1 MEKNKTVVIYKDPKT
16 LTPSALNLRLYGNPV
31 NNINYQHFKMSVSLF
46 GILTPLIVNNQGDIR
61 SGNLRHQAALDLHLQ
76 LVPCIVEEEDERVEE
91 LSKSLKNRDGLME
104 EYRTIIHDL
113 PKQDSPYSML
123 KRIEILEQIYNL
135 KQGNRSDLN
144 PEVAAAFHERN
155 KIASPTMRGKLKTV
169 RKHLEKSNLSKE
181 KQDEWLRQQPVSSSP
196 KTLCRDAKALTVPKK
211 ESSTLK
217 ARFKYAIDYINLYN
231 QSSLDL
237 SQIPDKSVQVVG
249 GSPPYFGMRDS
260 QGFED
265 ELGRQNIVD
274 RFATSLVKHYIGC
287 KRILT
292 DDGCIWV
299 NILDPIRRGRH
310 VLSIEKFILSMD
322 EAGFNLCDRLYWAK
336 LSSQPGDGY
345 GSMGNVEHLLKFSLC
360 KEPYTNYEWLNDIHL
375 KEDLKFGQG
384 QRVRLSSFINVRD
397 GIIKTPIASTRRLAE
412 ECIKHGFS
420 LENSSTYPIEIPYLF
435 LMTSCKEG
443 SHYMDIFNGTGTT
456 AKAGLIINEAFN
468 KELVY
473 HGFEI
478 NPSSVEASIVNIEM
492 DFPQNTSS
500 KSVPLP
506 TNNESAQK
514 AA

>member
-1 MEKNKTVVIYKDPKT
+1 MENTLKVVYKDPKT
-16 LTPSALNLRLYGNPV
+16 LTPSALNLRLYGNPAS
-31 NNINYQHFKMSVSLF
+31 NINYQHVKKSVLLF
-46 GILTPLIVNNQGDIR
+46 GIIIPLLLNDKGQIT
-61 SGNLRHQAALDLHLQ
+61 SGNLRHQVALDLGIS
-76 LVPCIVEEEDERVEE
+76 LVPCIVEEDDKKVDE
-91 LSKSLKNRDGLME
+91 LSKSLETRISIFDD
-104 EYRTIIHDL
+104 YRSIIHDL
-113 PKQDSPYSML
+113 PKQDSIFSLLMR
-123 KRIEILEQIYNL
+123 KEILEKVGNL

-144 PEVAAAFHERN
+144 PELAAAFNERN
-155 KIASPTMRGKLKTV
+155 KLASQSKLSKLSV
-169 RKHLEKSNLSKE
+169 LRKHLQKAFSTKE
-181 KQDEWLRQQPVSSSP
+181 KQDEWLRQQPVNASL
-196 KTLCRDAKALTVPKK
+196 KTLCRDAKALGVPKK

-237 SQIPDKSVQVVG
+237 SQIPDKSIQVVG
-249 GSPPYFGMRDS
+249 GSPPYFGMRSS
-260 QGFED
+260 QGFKD
-265 ELGRQNIVD
+265 ELGRQRTVD
-274 RFATSLVKHYIGC
+274 EFVKLLVSHYIEC

-292 DDGCIWV
+292 EDGCIWV
-299 NILDPIRRGRH
+299 NILDPIRRSRH
-310 VLSIEKFILSMD
+310 ALSIEKFIIAMD
-322 EAGFNLCDRLYWAK
+322 EAGFNLCDRLYWTK
-336 LSSQPGDGY
+336 ISSQPGDGY
-345 GSMGNVEHLLKFSLC
+345 GCMGNVEHLLKFSLC
-360 KEPYTNYEWLNDIHL
+360 KEPYTNYDWLNDIHL
-375 KEDLKFGQG
+375 KEDLKFGKG

-397 GIIKTPIASTRRLAE
+397 GIVKTSTATTLRLSK
-412 ECIKHGFS
+412 ECIKHGFA

-478 NPSSVEASIVNIEM
+478 NPSSVEASIINIEM

-506 TNNESAQK
+506 TNNESTQK